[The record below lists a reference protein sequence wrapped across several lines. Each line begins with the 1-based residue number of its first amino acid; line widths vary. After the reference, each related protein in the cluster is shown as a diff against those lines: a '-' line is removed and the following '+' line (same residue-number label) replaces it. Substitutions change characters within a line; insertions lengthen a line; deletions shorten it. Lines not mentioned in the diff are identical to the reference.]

1 MWKMYLFYLRRV
13 SLFLKLL
20 SSLLSN
26 LLNSLLNNVLV
37 WFCEVYLFSKVSV
50 YFFYF
55 C

>member
-1 MWKMYLFYLRRV
+1 MWKMYLFYLKRV

-20 SSLLSN
+20 NS